1 MDLHLAV
8 IDLQEKV
15 SALQT
20 DTVNGVPGT
29 SIEQRFT
36 SLHDR
41 VDFVGQNVL
50 DKIDKRTKDLDKKI
64 ETRADQLEKRIDA
77 RTDFLYEKV
86 FMLSKD
92 TENGFDRVNR
102 DIASVDLRIGKVEA
116 RIDKID
122 TRIDKVDKDIAELK
136 AGFGEL
142 KSMLISIGA
151 KSPESES

>member
-1 MDLHLAV
+1 MAV

-20 DTVNGVPGT
+20 DTVSGVPGT

-41 VDFVGQNVL
+41 VDIVGKNVL
-50 DKIDKRTKDLDKKI
+50 DRIDKRTKDLDKKI

-116 RIDKID
+116 RIDK
-122 TRIDKVDKDIAELK
+122 VDKDIAELK

-142 KSMLISIGA
+142 KLMLISIGA
-151 KSPESES
+151 KSPEPES